1 MRVVLR
7 GLPVLILVNVHGS
20 ISELSASP
28 VTCIRK
34 TGTITDPS
42 CPCFGLFILDT
53 LLSSPITKLACGLLA
68 STLQFCAWQ
77 GSRACLKRSAPAP
90 GSATGLPG
98 LPLGQSRR
106 MLPGSASSPGKCQ
119 AAAGQAPAGG
129 TPLSPRARQRGR
141 WHLQRNAG
149 S

>member
-1 MRVVLR
+1 M
-7 GLPVLILVNVHGS
+7 HAS

-28 VTCIRK
+28 ITCIRK

-42 CPCFGLFILDT
+42 CPCFALFILDT

-77 GSRACLKRSAPAP
+77 GSRACSKRGAPAP
-90 GSATGLPG
+90 GSATGLQG

-119 AAAGQAPAGG
+119 AAAGRAPAGG
-129 TPLSPRARQRGR
+129 TRARQRGR
-141 WHLQRNAG
+141 WRLQRREPIPKPFLFCAM
-149 S
+149 